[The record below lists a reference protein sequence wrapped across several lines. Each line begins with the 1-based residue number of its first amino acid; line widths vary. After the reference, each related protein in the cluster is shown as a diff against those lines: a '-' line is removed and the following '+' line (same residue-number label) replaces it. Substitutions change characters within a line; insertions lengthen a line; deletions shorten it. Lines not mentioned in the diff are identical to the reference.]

1 MTLQEAETVA
11 EEIMKRVDPN
21 TRIIWGAAVEPDFE
35 GKITVMVVITG
46 VESPDITGRS
56 KAREVGT
63 GGAWAR
69 GGGPQDLDSVR

>member
-11 EEIMKRVDPN
+11 EEIMKRVNPA

-46 VESPDITGRS
+46 VESPDIQGREAARARIGTGR
-56 KAREVGT
+56 A
-63 GGAWAR
+63 
-69 GGGPQDLDSVR
+69 